1 MPKTNAPTF
10 KQTLFA
16 TFWERMRVPAKKM
29 GSTADPAVT
38 WTEQTARQAFAPIL
52 VRPEPNGTAFRR
64 PVITVASVR
73 LLPTL
78 LVINKAVNT
87 FVTKIGFNAAQHAR
101 ITPAP
106 DVRIAQSMKSSI
118 ARTGQVTNRR
128 PGYARLRTAQWDVL
142 MSTGHGNAS
151 RVRQG
156 QLTEI

>member
-1 MPKTNAPTF
+1 M
-10 KQTLFA
+10 
-16 TFWERMRVPAKKM
+16 PAKKT

-38 WTEQTARQAFAPIL
+38 WTGQTARQAFAPIL
-52 VRPEPNGTAFRR
+52 VRPGPNGTALRR

-73 LLPTL
+73 LLSTL
-78 LVINKAVNT
+78 PVINKAVNT
-87 FVTKIGFNAAQHAR
+87 FVTKIGFNAARRAP

-106 DVRIAQSMKSSI
+106 DAPIARLMKSSI